1 MPAKESRTLYE
12 GAVIGDTRRN
22 LRPATGPSACRGL
35 SSPTVRRVRSC
46 SRTGCGRPAV
56 ATLTYVYSDSTAVVG
71 PLATFAEPHSYDLCE
86 EHAVRLTVPRGWD
99 VLRHAGEFPSPIP
112 QADDLEALAD
122 AVREAARVDQLP
134 HPPAAFSAATAAHV
148 RPAGRVGSRGHLRV
162 VPPPR

>member
-1 MPAKESRTLYE
+1 
-12 GAVIGDTRRN
+12 
-22 LRPATGPSACRGL
+22 
-35 SSPTVRRVRSC
+35 
-46 SRTGCGRPAV
+46 V

-99 VLRHAGEFPSPIP
+99 VVRHAGEFPSPIP

-134 HPPAAFSAATAAHV
+134 HPPAAFSVATAAHV